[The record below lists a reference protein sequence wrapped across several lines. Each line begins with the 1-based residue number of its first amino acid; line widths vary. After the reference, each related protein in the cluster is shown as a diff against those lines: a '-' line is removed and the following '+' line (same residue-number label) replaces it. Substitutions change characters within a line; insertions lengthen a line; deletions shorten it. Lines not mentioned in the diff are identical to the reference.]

1 MKKFLLSLIRRNK
14 KQHNKEMPVMYE
26 TDDIKQAE
34 LVASGAPNIT
44 VVYHNPNRKI
54 SPTLTSIIEGRSYT
68 KYNPE
73 YIEYLKE
80 KHPGISDDEI
90 ARLITQAVAESL
102 SEETQL
108 SSNDATHVSDTF
120 ENSKSR

>member
-1 MKKFLLSLIRRNK
+1 
-14 KQHNKEMPVMYE
+14 MPVMYE

-34 LVASGAPNIT
+34 LVASGDQNIT

-90 ARLITQAVAESL
+90 ARLIAQAV
-102 SEETQL
+102 SEIQL
-108 SSNDATHVSDTF
+108 SSNDATCVCDTI
-120 ENSKSR
+120 EKKQMTNNKKNNP